1 MNLPGTILS
10 EIFSY
15 IPLPQRWLVSSVCRT
30 WNNVCHD
37 PYLYRHLVFENLE
50 YRTLVLCFQKILTI
64 SPRVKSI
71 KIKGCYSKFVQ
82 NTVVPVQF
90 SNGTNNPVLFSHITA
105 LQPPRRRAEYM
116 KLNFELHDQFSDAI
130 NQLFGFNKLNLNSL
144 VIEDCTLDLEMTELF
159 CTIACHGHGLERFV
173 YRNNRDK
180 GISSSGLLQAIVTAC
195 PRMRDFRGLH
205 SGMDDAV
212 LVTIGRH
219 WSLLRSITLCS
230 LKSRDIRGHAEI
242 ISDGRQL
249 IGSSPTGRI
258 SSQAL
263 WQLLSRCNQLETLE
277 LFDLSSVSNRDMINY
292 NNLRTQIPSGKK
304 RFAPY
309 TIPKSTYA
317 TPNAKT
323 TVQPGFSI
331 RNLFISKYMTT
342 PLSKPGFESL
352 LELFPKLRRLEYE
365 TNFYTFDNL
374 FEGVTREMFH
384 AECIAVQEWCD
395 QRKDQLEYIGHWNA
409 PITSEQRLMAG
420 MASVSEGA

>member
-1 MNLPGTILS
+1 M
-10 EIFSY
+10 
-15 IPLPQRWLVSSVCRT
+15 
-30 WNNVCHD
+30 
-37 PYLYRHLVFENLE
+37 YRHLVFENLE

-71 KIKGCYSKFVQ
+71 TIKGCYSKFIQ

-105 LQPPRRRAEYM
+105 LQPPRRRDEYM

-130 NQLFGFNKLNLNSL
+130 NQLFCINKSNLNTL

-159 CTIACHGHGLERFV
+159 CTIACHGHALECFT
-173 YRNNRDK
+173 YNNNHDK
-180 GISSSGLLQAIVTAC
+180 GIHSSGLLQAIVTAC
-195 PRMRDFRGLH
+195 PNMRYFRGLH

-212 LVTIGRH
+212 LLTIARH
-219 WSLLRSITLCS
+219 WTFLRSLTLCS
-230 LKSRDIRGHAEI
+230 LKSRDILGYAEI

-258 SSQAL
+258 SSHAL
-263 WQLLSRCNQLETLE
+263 WQLLSRCNELETLE
-277 LFDLSSVSNRDMINY
+277 LFDLSCISNRDLVNY
-292 NNLRTQIPSGKK
+292 NNLSTQHLIPASKK

-309 TIPKSTYA
+309 TIPKSIYSTY
-317 TPNAKT
+317 TPNARA

-352 LELFPKLRRLEYE
+352 LQLFPKLKRLEYE

-374 FEGVTREMFH
+374 FEGVTREMFN
-384 AECIAVQEWCD
+384 AERIAVQEWCD
-395 QRKDQLEYIGHWNA
+395 QRKDQLEYIGRWNA
-409 PITSEQRLMAG
+409 GITPEQRLMAG